1 MAINRY
7 LRHVKIH
14 PLWLL
19 VIFIIALVLGVAIKN
34 WLDFYVN
41 TSEQIERQEIHQK
54 GYNYISPLLECGNS
68 HDLSKNDLKNELED
82 VIEKNV
88 KNKNIN
94 YASVYFRDLN
104 NGPWI
109 GINEKE
115 NFTPASLLKVP
126 LMIAYLK
133 IAEHNPSILEDEIIV
148 EEGDH
153 TLSQNII
160 PLRSVE
166 AGKAYK
172 IRDLL
177 EYMIIYSDNQAANTL
192 ITHIDINVLNKTY
205 LDLGIKSPEES
216 QSENFMSV
224 RDYASFFRILYNG
237 SYLNR
242 DMSEQALRIL
252 THSQFNQGLSAGVPT
267 HVPVAHKFG
276 ERVMQE
282 GKQLHDCGIIYK
294 ENMPYL
300 LCVMTRGTDF
310 NKMSSAIREISSL
323 VYSEFK

>member
-1 MAINRY
+1 MAISRY
-7 LRHVKIH
+7 LRHIKIH
-14 PLWLL
+14 PFWLL
-19 VIFIIALVLGVAIKN
+19 AILVIALALGATIKG
-34 WLDFYVN
+34 WLDFYAN
-41 TSEQIERQEIHQK
+41 KLEQIEKQEVHQK
-54 GYNYISPLLECGNS
+54 GYNYISPLLECGSS
-68 HDLSKNDLKNELED
+68 HDLGRNDLKNKLED

-88 KNKNIN
+88 KNRNIN
-94 YASVYFRDLN
+94 YASIYFRDLN

-133 IAEHNPSILEDEIIV
+133 IAETNPSILENEIMV
-148 EEGDH
+148 TDSGH

-160 PLRSVE
+160 PLRNVE
-166 AGKAYK
+166 AGKSYK
-172 IRDLL
+172 IKDLL

-192 ITHIDINVLNKTY
+192 INHIDINILNKIY
-205 LDLGIKSPEES
+205 LDLGIKSPEDG
-216 QSENFMSV
+216 QPENFMSV
-224 RDYASFFRILYNG
+224 RDYASFFRILYNA

-242 DMSEQALRIL
+242 DMSEQALKIL

-267 HVPVAHKFG
+267 QVPVAHKFG
-276 ERVMQE
+276 ERVIL
-282 GKQLHDCGIIYK
+282 GDKQLHDCGIVYK

-300 LCVMTRGTDF
+300 LCIMTRGNDF
-310 NKMSSAIREISSL
+310 NKMSSTIREISGL